1 MSPEKLHKDEEL
13 VKQAQEAPAG
23 DLRAFEALVHRY
35 QHGVKANCRY
45 LSGSATDAEDLAQEV
60 FIKAYYGLARF
71 ERRSKFKTWLQRI
84 KVNHCL
90 NFIKKRK
97 GKTFVDVDEPGLEH
111 REQMRVESK
120 AERRM
125 EARPDRARI
134 GAVLDAMSDNLRI
147 PLIMRDM
154 DELSYQEIAD
164 ELGIGLSAA
173 KMRIKRGREE
183 FRRLYEL
190 AGLPPDEAQERT
202 MAASDAGMTER

>member
-1 MSPEKLHKDEEL
+1 MPVENLDKDEEL

-23 DLRAFEALVHRY
+23 DLRAFEALVTKH
-35 QHGVKANCRY
+35 QDGVKANCRY
-45 LSGSATDAEDLAQEV
+45 LSGSVTDAEDLAQEV

-71 ERRSKFKTWLQRI
+71 EGRSKFKTWLQRI

-90 NFIKKRK
+90 NFIKKMK
-97 GKTFVDVDEPGLEH
+97 GKTFVDVDELGLER

-120 AERRM
+120 AERRV
-125 EARPDRARI
+125 EAQPDRARI
-134 GAVLDAMSDNLRI
+134 SAVLDAMSDSLRI

-164 ELGIGLSAA
+164 KLGIGLSAV

-183 FRRLYEL
+183 FRQLYEL
-190 AGLPPDEAQERT
+190 AGQPPDEAQERT